1 MEVEAERNVRLVIF
15 QIRAKAQARRTLKP
29 KILESW
35 HILILTENGSNEN
48 WNQHFFSDF
57 ALERSDSIFTIFT
70 SNEIMSFQHPAWW
83 LRLSP
88 SHLDICLGVPK
99 FTIAILQQTKT
110 IVGPIRSG
118 YSTHMAQKASFTNH
132 GWPKKMDGPL
142 KNRKLSRSMDLWHP
156 VFESYPHPHHVL

>member
-1 MEVEAERNVRLVIF
+1 
-15 QIRAKAQARRTLKP
+15 
-29 KILESW
+29 
-35 HILILTENGSNEN
+35 
-48 WNQHFFSDF
+48 
-57 ALERSDSIFTIFT
+57 
-70 SNEIMSFQHPAWW
+70 MSFQHPAWW

-132 GWPKKMDGPL
+132 LPPKNEWPIEKSQVVQVDGSLAPGFWVIPT
-142 KNRKLSRSMDLWHP
+142 STPCPVGTASGVWCFQWHP
-156 VFESYPHPHHVL
+156 KLLVVQGSLAYAWVSQFAARNGIMGHHLEEVSIQPWGSQGWMVYDKPKTEMDDLGIPKS